1 MPRREAD
8 RSPAHKRPH
17 VSISRDVPWGRLRR
31 FCFGQVLKLAGG
43 ADSGLEGGL
52 RGCVGYQEE
61 RGEIR
66 EAERVVPL
74 IFIYASYTKN

>member
-1 MPRREAD
+1 MFPFQETFHGGACGGF
-8 RSPAHKRPH
+8 AL
-17 VSISRDVPWGRLRR
+17 GRY
-31 FCFGQVLKLAGG
+31 LKLAGG

-74 IFIYASYTKN
+74 ISYMQVTQN

>member
-1 MPRREAD
+1 
-8 RSPAHKRPH
+8 
-17 VSISRDVPWGRLRR
+17 
-31 FCFGQVLKLAGG
+31 LKLAGG

-74 IFIYASYTKN
+74 ISYMQVTQN

>member
-1 MPRREAD
+1 MGALAE
-8 RSPAHKRPH
+8 
-17 VSISRDVPWGRLRR
+17 
-31 FCFGQVLKLAGG
+31 VLLWAGIVKLAGG

-74 IFIYASYTKN
+74 IFYMQVTQN